1 MHTQLVCQLLG
12 PAMVMTN
19 MKTIKK
25 TKGFPVAAGFPGR
38 AWFPMMVLGLQ
49 MMRQRPV
56 PLRKKK
62 RHSRR
67 NPEADP
73 PQPDL
78 ALCPVVEGNG
88 FRSSSGL
95 LVSHGATT
103 VTRDAADGNAAVH
116 GPSSTSADEALLD
129 RFAKACNCE
138 LGDFLQWSGLPRR
151 AVQWLFSPNTDLYF
165 LYKY

>member
-12 PAMVMTN
+12 PAMVMTK

-25 TKGFPVAAGFPGR
+25 TKGFPVAAGFPGH
-38 AWFPMMVLGLQ
+38 AWFPMMLLGLQ

-56 PLRKKK
+56 PLGKKK
-62 RHSRR
+62 RRSRR

-73 PQPDL
+73 PQPHL

-88 FRSSSGL
+88 FRSSGL
-95 LVSHGATT
+95 LVSHGVTT
-103 VTRDAADGNAAVH
+103 VTRDAADGNAAVP

-151 AVQWLFSPNTDLYF
+151 LFSPNTDLYF
-165 LYKY
+165 SYKY